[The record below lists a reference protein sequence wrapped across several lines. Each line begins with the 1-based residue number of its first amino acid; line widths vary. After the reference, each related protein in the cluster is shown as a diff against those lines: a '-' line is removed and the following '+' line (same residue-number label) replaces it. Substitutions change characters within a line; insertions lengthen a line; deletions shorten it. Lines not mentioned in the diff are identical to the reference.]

1 MDAAQIA
8 VTVAGFLLI
17 GGVLAF
23 FFGPG
28 VK

>member
-1 MDAAQIA
+1 MDTTQIV
-8 VTVAGFLLI
+8 VTAGGVILI
-17 GGVLAF
+17 AGVLAF

>member
-1 MDAAQIA
+1 MDTGQIV
-8 VTVAGFLLI
+8 VTVAGVILI
-17 GGVLAF
+17 AGVLAF